1 MDIVLQRHHCKTLHF
16 EHEWHGKVT
25 RKRTTDVLYKMQ
37 EKSTFIHLSY
47 IDRNDIM
54 RWVRKQNHLYL

>member
-1 MDIVLQRHHCKTLHF
+1 MF
-16 EHEWHGKVT
+16 
-25 RKRTTDVLYKMQ
+25 LYKMQ

-54 RWVRKQNHLYL
+54 RWVREQKYLYL